1 MSEGIEQVLR
11 DRFSLVAVKEL
22 ENKLRR
28 HQFVSTEAIAEATAK
43 TLRAVVSATKVSQL
57 DELVG
62 LIRTVGHYLQEAQPF
77 EPVIGNVTVSYT
89 HLTLPTSDLV

>member
-28 HQFVSTEAIAEATAK
+28 HQLVSTEAIAEATAK
-43 TLRAVVSATKVSQL
+43 TLRAVVSLS
-57 DELVG
+57 
-62 LIRTVGHYLQEAQPF
+62 LIH
-77 EPVIGNVTVSYT
+77 I
-89 HLTLPTSDLV
+89 